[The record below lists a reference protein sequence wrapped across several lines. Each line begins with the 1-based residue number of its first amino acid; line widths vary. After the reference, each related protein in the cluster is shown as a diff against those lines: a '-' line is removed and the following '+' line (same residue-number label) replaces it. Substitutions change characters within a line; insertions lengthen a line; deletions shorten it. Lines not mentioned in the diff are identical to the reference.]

1 MTAQLASLQ
10 DAKRLRSTLGA
21 AFWDD
26 PVWHYTIG
34 SGRNFERRVG
44 VLMGI
49 AAKTSLRQNTVW
61 TAGDGDAFAVWSPPP
76 MPPKDNVKDQLLSLP
91 QAAWAAGRHAGRG
104 IKVLEAM
111 RRQHPHD
118 RPHWYLAILGT
129 HPSAQGKGLGSAAL
143 TPVLRRC
150 DEHLEAAYLES
161 SKEANIPFYERHG
174 FQVVRRIEL
183 PSKCPPVWAMWR
195 EPDPDRLMDHSSA
208 AKRP

>member
-129 HPSAQGKGLGSAAL
+129 HPSAQGKGIGSAAL
-143 TPVLRRC
+143 RRTPRSGLSGILERGQHPVLRT
-150 DEHLEAAYLES
+150 S
-161 SKEANIPFYERHG
+161 
-174 FQVVRRIEL
+174 RISGRTAHRVAEQMSPGL
-183 PSKCPPVWAMWR
+183 GDVA
-195 EPDPDRLMDHSSA
+195 
-208 AKRP
+208 